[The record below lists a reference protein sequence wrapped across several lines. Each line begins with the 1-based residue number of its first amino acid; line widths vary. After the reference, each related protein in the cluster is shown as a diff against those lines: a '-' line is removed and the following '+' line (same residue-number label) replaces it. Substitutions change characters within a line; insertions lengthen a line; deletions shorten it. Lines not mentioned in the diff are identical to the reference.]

1 MAEFIHQRHKP
12 PSPLEQP
19 RELVIACAPLR
30 SNVNLS
36 RIVRAAG
43 CCGVRRLIACGT
55 AKVIERIAR
64 DSIDRKNV
72 DRDGV
77 DCDSVDCEN
86 VQADSDECQPAART
100 DASTADQGGPGP
112 SGRRSKSSHV
122 PGLA

>member
-1 MAEFIHQRHKP
+1 MADFTHQRHKLP
-12 PSPLEQP
+12 TPLARP

-64 DSIDRKNV
+64 DSV
-72 DRDGV
+72 ARDP
-77 DCDSVDCEN
+77 
-86 VQADSDECQPAART
+86 DEPRPREHEQDAGQHGDALQPGNAAT
-100 DASTADQGGPGP
+100 
-112 SGRRSKSSHV
+112 SGKFGESLCVSF
-122 PGLA
+122 